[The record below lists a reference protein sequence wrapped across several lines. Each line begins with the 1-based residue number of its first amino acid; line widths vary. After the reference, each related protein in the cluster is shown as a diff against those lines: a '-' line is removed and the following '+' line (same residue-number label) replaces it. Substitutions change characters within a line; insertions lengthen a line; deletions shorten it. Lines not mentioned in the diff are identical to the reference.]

1 MAIVSFNFFVFC
13 AAVLI
18 LYYIFPSK
26 KYQWTVLLAASYA
39 YYIICCNKYTFY
51 LIATTAMAWVGGLI
65 MDRLTVNCAAAVER
79 NKEQWDKEQ
88 RKKYKAKVQSGRR
101 AVMAAVLVLNFGILA
116 FLKYFDFAARSVH
129 SLLGAVGLDIAMPD
143 FKLVLP
149 LGISF
154 YTFQTMGY
162 VIDVYRGKFRAAK
175 NPAKFALFASF
186 FPQIVQ
192 GPIAFYSDLAYQLY
206 APHDFNYNR
215 FKSGGILAL
224 WGLFKKLVIADRAV
238 AMVKLVAGNYSD
250 FKGTY
255 ILMAVCMYAIQLYA
269 DFSGGIDIC
278 RGFAEMLGITMA
290 QNFRQPY
297 FSRSLTEY
305 WHRWHITL
313 GEWLRT
319 YLFYPISISKPFLK
333 MGKQLKKHGLK
344 HLGKVL
350 PTSIASLITFIVIG
364 VWHGAAWK
372 YVAFGLFNGMAILI
386 SSLMQ
391 PWTQKLAKALRI
403 RRENFFYRLFEIGR
417 TMLLVLAGYYF
428 DIAPGFKAAM
438 KMMLRSVTDIHL
450 SDLSDFACLAPS
462 KLDRLDYLVIIF
474 GSLVMLIVSIVRE
487 HTGRDVRQ
495 QLMRK
500 PTIVQWPI
508 YIALI
513 MLIAVLGVYGPG
525 CDPADF
531 VYMQF

>member
-1 MAIVSFNFFVFC
+1 M
-13 AAVLI
+13 
-18 LYYIFPSK
+18 
-26 KYQWTVLLAASYA
+26 
-39 YYIICCNKYTFY
+39 
-51 LIATTAMAWVGGLI
+51 
-65 MDRLTVNCAAAVER
+65 
-79 NKEQWDKEQ
+79 
-88 RKKYKAKVQSGRR
+88 
-101 AVMAAVLVLNFGILA
+101 
-116 FLKYFDFAARSVH
+116 H

-386 SSLMQ
+386 
-391 PWTQKLAKALRI
+391 
-403 RRENFFYRLFEIGR
+403 
-417 TMLLVLAGYYF
+417 
-428 DIAPGFKAAM
+428 
-438 KMMLRSVTDIHL
+438 
-450 SDLSDFACLAPS
+450 
-462 KLDRLDYLVIIF
+462 
-474 GSLVMLIVSIVRE
+474 
-487 HTGRDVRQ
+487 
-495 QLMRK
+495 
-500 PTIVQWPI
+500 
-508 YIALI
+508 
-513 MLIAVLGVYGPG
+513 
-525 CDPADF
+525 
-531 VYMQF
+531 

>member
-1 MAIVSFNFFVFC
+1 MTIVSFNFFVFC

-39 YYIICCNKYTFY
+39 YYIICCNKYTLY
-51 LIATTAMAWVGGLI
+51 LLVTTATAWVGGLI
-65 MDRLTVNCAAAVER
+65 MDRLAVRCAAAT
-79 NKEQWDKEQ
+79 EQNRENWDKER
-88 RKKYKAKVQSGRR
+88 RKKYKAGVQARKR
-101 AVMAAVLVLNFGILA
+101 AVLIAVLVLNFGILA
-116 FLKYFDFAARSVH
+116 FLKYFDFAANSVH
-129 SLLGAVGLDIAMPD
+129 SLLGAVGLDIAMPE
-143 FKLVLP
+143 FKLILP

-215 FKSGGILAL
+215 FKSGGILMI

-238 AMVKLVAGNYSD
+238 AMVKLVSGSYDEFS
-250 FKGTY
+250 GTY
-255 ILMAVCMYAIQLYA
+255 ILMTVCMYAIQLYA

-278 RGFAEMLGITMA
+278 RGFAETLGITMA

-333 MGKQLKKHGLK
+333 MGKQLKKHGMK

-364 VWHGAAWK
+364 IWHGAAWK
-372 YVAFGLFNGMAILI
+372 YVAFGLLNGGAIMV

-391 PWTQKLAKALRI
+391 PLTEKLASALHI
-403 RRENFFYRLFEIGR
+403 RRENFFYRLFEMGR

-428 DIAPGFKAAM
+428 DIAPGFKAAVR
-438 KMMLRSVTDIHL
+438 MMLRSVTDIHL
-450 SDLSDFACLAPS
+450 ADLADFSCLAPS
-462 KLDRLDYLVIIF
+462 RLDRLDYLVIIF
-474 GSLVMLIVSIVRE
+474 GSLVMLAVSIVCER
-487 HTGRDVRQ
+487 TGKDARRL
-495 QLMRK
+495 LMAK

-513 MLIAVLGVYGPG
+513 ILTAVLGVYGPG
-525 CDPADF
+525 CNPADF

>member
-88 RKKYKAKVQSGRR
+88 RKKYKAKVQSGKR

-215 FKSGGILAL
+215 FKSGGH
-224 WGLFKKLVIADRAV
+224 
-238 AMVKLVAGNYSD
+238 
-250 FKGTY
+250 
-255 ILMAVCMYAIQLYA
+255 
-269 DFSGGIDIC
+269 
-278 RGFAEMLGITMA
+278 
-290 QNFRQPY
+290 
-297 FSRSLTEY
+297 SR
-305 WHRWHITL
+305 TL
-313 GEWLRT
+313 G
-319 YLFYPISISKPFLK
+319 
-333 MGKQLKKHGLK
+333 
-344 HLGKVL
+344 
-350 PTSIASLITFIVIG
+350 
-364 VWHGAAWK
+364 
-372 YVAFGLFNGMAILI
+372 
-386 SSLMQ
+386 
-391 PWTQKLAKALRI
+391 
-403 RRENFFYRLFEIGR
+403 
-417 TMLLVLAGYYF
+417 
-428 DIAPGFKAAM
+428 
-438 KMMLRSVTDIHL
+438 SV
-450 SDLSDFACLAPS
+450 
-462 KLDRLDYLVIIF
+462 
-474 GSLVMLIVSIVRE
+474 
-487 HTGRDVRQ
+487 
-495 QLMRK
+495 
-500 PTIVQWPI
+500 
-508 YIALI
+508 
-513 MLIAVLGVYGPG
+513 
-525 CDPADF
+525 
-531 VYMQF
+531 